1 MDIQELVRKLAKPTE
16 SKIVLLVM
24 DGLGGLPVGPQ
35 AKTEL
40 EMAKKPNMDKLA
52 KNGVIGT
59 ADPVARGITPGSG
72 PGHLALFGYDP
83 VKYLIGRGV
92 LEALGIDFPLKHGD
106 IAIRINF
113 CTVDEKGI
121 ITDRRAGRI
130 STEANAKLCAKIK
143 SKVKITGAEYFLEP
157 VKEHRAALVFRAP
170 GLGDKIND
178 TDPQVTGK
186 PVEPMAAAD
195 KESEKTKKLAED
207 FVAQARQV
215 LKDEHPANMLLLRG
229 FASFVK
235 YPSFDEIYKLNAC
248 AIAQYPMYK
257 GLARLVGMK
266 VMEVGPELEDLFKCL
281 EENWSKFDFFFVH
294 VKKTDSAGEDGDWA
308 RKVEAIEKVDKF
320 IPRVVKL
327 KPEVFIITG
336 DHSTPSRLKAHSFH
350 PVPVLISTEFARTDI
365 TREFGERAC
374 EHGGLGRFEMK
385 YLMSLVMGYALKLEK
400 YGA

>member
-1 MDIQELVRKLAKPTE
+1 MDIQELVRKLARKTD

-92 LEALGIDFPLKHGD
+92 LEALGIDFPLKPGD
-106 IAIRINF
+106 VAIRINF
-113 CTVDEKGI
+113 CTVDDKGI

-143 SKVKITGAEYFLEP
+143 SKVKISGAEYFLEP

-178 TDPQVTGK
+178 TDPQVVGK
-186 PVEPMAAAD
+186 PEESMAAGD
-195 KESEKTKKLAED
+195 KESEKTKKLAEE
-207 FVAQARQV
+207 FMAQAQAGLEERA
-215 LKDEHPANMLLLRG
+215 PG
-229 FASFVK
+229 
-235 YPSFDEIYKLNAC
+235 
-248 AIAQYPMYK
+248 QYAA
-257 GLARLVGMK
+257 LARL
-266 VMEVGPELEDLFKCL
+266 C
-281 EENWSKFDFFFVH
+281 
-294 VKKTDSAGEDGDWA
+294 
-308 RKVEAIEKVDKF
+308 
-320 IPRVVKL
+320 VV
-327 KPEVFIITG
+327 
-336 DHSTPSRLKAHSFH
+336 S
-350 PVPVLISTEFARTDI
+350 
-365 TREFGERAC
+365 
-374 EHGGLGRFEMK
+374 
-385 YLMSLVMGYALKLEK
+385 
-400 YGA
+400 